1 MPDSPNHSAIPPAL
15 HPHPSLVVAYEYEWG
30 NSRRVFRPLI
40 EYNTAYLVV
49 AGEAGVV
56 PAEALAHLVR
66 SLVKIG
72 DDGFDALD
80 YRPERDGLQPNI
92 EAAAAQRAGAA
103 AGWLSVGRARQECE
117 LNARQIVV
125 RDALLDVL
133 GQVRDLSRALLA
145 LARRHD
151 RSVMPFHTWAQH
163 AEPVTFG
170 YYLAATTRALL
181 DDHARIEHAFVRLN
195 RSRGGIGQVVPPP
208 MPVDRGRLAELLGFD
223 GILPNSLHGYSSLDL
238 ELAVLSSLAIFTANL
253 ARFAET
259 LFLWASTDF
268 GFLRFGSSFTGTSY
282 AMPHKR
288 NPYALR
294 LARPAAARVAGALAE
309 TTQLFAG
316 GLELVGNGVIH
327 VPNRTIEA
335 IDVVRDLCAVLAEAI
350 PTIEVNRSR
359 MHASAV
365 GGMGSSPQLVF
376 HLVEH
381 HGIPYRQ
388 AHELT
393 GRIVSRAMAEG
404 ISLVHLPAAV
414 IEEVINDGQ
423 QPGHAI
429 DTDALARALD
439 PEAVVASRG
448 GGGPSP
454 ESVATEI
461 ESMSTA
467 LLSIDAAL
475 DVHRERRR
483 QGRERLARRVG
494 AILES
499 GRG

>member
-1 MPDSPNHSAIPPAL
+1 MPCSTIMPASSTPSSA
-15 HPHPSLVVAYEYEWG
+15 S
-30 NSRRVFRPLI
+30 
-40 EYNTAYLVV
+40 TA
-49 AGEAGVV
+49 
-56 PAEALAHLVR
+56 P
-66 SLVKIG
+66 
-72 DDGFDALD
+72 
-80 YRPERDGLQPNI
+80 
-92 EAAAAQRAGAA
+92 AAA
-103 AGWLSVGRARQECE
+103 SARSCRHRC
-117 LNARQIVV
+117 LWIA
-125 RDALLDVL
+125 DASP
-133 GQVRDLSRALLA
+133 R
-145 LARRHD
+145 
-151 RSVMPFHTWAQH
+151 
-163 AEPVTFG
+163 
-170 YYLAATTRALL
+170 
-181 DDHARIEHAFVRLN
+181 
-195 RSRGGIGQVVPPP
+195 
-208 MPVDRGRLAELLGFD
+208 LLGFD